1 MESTILSTRACRKR
15 VVAYWSLSTSMGSLR
30 TASLYALLASSSLN
44 RSKQMCTLSL
54 PQHQS
59 KEPKIDQNGNSNFF
73 FSTLELKVKKVALV
87 SVYSKVVLLLLFYKL

>member
-54 PQHQS
+54 PNTSQRNQ
-59 KEPKIDQNGNSNFF
+59 KLIKMEIPFF